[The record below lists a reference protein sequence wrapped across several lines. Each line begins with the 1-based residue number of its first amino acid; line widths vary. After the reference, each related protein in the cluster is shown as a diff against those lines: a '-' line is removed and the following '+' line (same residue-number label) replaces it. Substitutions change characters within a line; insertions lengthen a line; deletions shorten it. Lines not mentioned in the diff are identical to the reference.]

1 MSDNIKPVELSSEEL
16 DIVAGG
22 ARRLAIA
29 HTQEL
34 NDYQESSLD
43 VGRDGIHSTN
53 YQETDD
59 FKASIFE
66 FTETG
71 K

>member
-22 ARRLAIA
+22 ARRFATA
-29 HTQEL
+29 HTQDLVDE
-34 NDYQESSLD
+34 QQSSLD
-43 VGRDGIHSTN
+43 ADRDGVRSRN
-53 YQETDD
+53 LQQTDD
-59 FKASIFE
+59 FKANIFE